1 MAQQPKD
8 SANEPHAALDDLPVD
23 VLGQCLAAVPYKT
36 LREGVTCTCK
46 SWRVLVASEAF
57 KKTREAQGRV
67 GWAVFAGNLDQR
79 EMCYLLAPSGTY
91 LTAPRPPDL
100 ANDDAHPQGPG
111 MGLSKYAR
119 TMRVDFGVSGD
130 KVAAVLPN
138 DGNWEQ
144 TGTMR
149 AHMYD
154 PRVNR
159 WSQQMAPLGRND
171 IPSISLNLSAGI
183 ESVGSNIYVLGGDGP
198 RNHGGLEGVERSRQ
212 DFDVYDVTTGVWSQR
227 ANLPFGFYYQHLVE
241 VDGKLWCA
249 AGRSGNDAS
258 PQTFIYDPVA
268 NSWTEGPELPQEL
281 WAFDGSLNT
290 NGNATTYVAWEGR
303 FCLLAEFEIDLG
315 VFAHRAFA
323 WDPTREEWDS
333 DPFPV
338 PPYWPRSCS
347 SIDDHLVAFVDVAE
361 SPWHPA
367 ETRKLYVLSPGSTE
381 WAEWRLPDDCKAPG
395 TRVTAV
401 RLGFTL

>member
-1 MAQQPKD
+1 MALQPKD
-8 SANEPHAALDDLPVD
+8 SAALDLPD
-23 VLGQCLAAVPYKT
+23 ELMIKCLAAVPYKT

-57 KKTREAQGRV
+57 KKTRVEQGGV
-67 GWAVFAGNLDQR
+67 GWAVFAGEIDQR
-79 EMCYLLAPSGTY
+79 DRCYLLAPSGTY

-111 MGLSKYAR
+111 MGLSSYAR
-119 TMRVDFGVSGD
+119 TMCLDMGVSGD

-138 DGNWEQ
+138 DGNWQQ

-149 AHMYD
+149 GYVFD
-154 PRVNR
+154 PRGNR
-159 WSQQMAPLGRND
+159 WSQMAPLGRNAR
-171 IPSISLNLSAGI
+171 PLSLNLSAGI

-198 RNHGGLEGVERSRQ
+198 RVHGGLEGVERSRQ
-212 DFDVYDVTTGVWSQR
+212 DFDVYNADTDEWSQL
-227 ANLPFGFYYQHLVE
+227 ADLPTDLLPFGFYFQHLVE

-249 AGRSGNDAS
+249 AGRSGNGES

-281 WAFDGSLNT
+281 WAVSPLNT
-290 NGNATTYVAWEGR
+290 NGNATTYFAREGR
-303 FCLLAEFEIDLG
+303 FCLLAEFETDLG

-347 SIDDHLVAFVDVAE
+347 SIDNHLVAFVDVAE
-361 SPWHPA
+361 SPWHPR
-367 ETRKLYVLSPGSTE
+367 ETGKLYVLSPGSTE

-395 TRVTAV
+395 TCFTAV